1 MRRHYDSI
9 SIVCVTILH
18 IHFDKLHNSRTLIY
32 LTKLLLE
39 FIEDRWT
46 VSLIISR
53 VNAFNLFLIDLNVN
67 KVAITIRLYCS
78 AGPSI

>member
-9 SIVCVTILH
+9 SIVCVTIFY

-46 VSLIISR
+46 VSLIVSR
-53 VNAFNLFLIDLNVN
+53 VNAFDLFLIDLNVN
-67 KVAITIRLYCS
+67 KVAIIIGLNRCTSPPI
-78 AGPSI
+78 